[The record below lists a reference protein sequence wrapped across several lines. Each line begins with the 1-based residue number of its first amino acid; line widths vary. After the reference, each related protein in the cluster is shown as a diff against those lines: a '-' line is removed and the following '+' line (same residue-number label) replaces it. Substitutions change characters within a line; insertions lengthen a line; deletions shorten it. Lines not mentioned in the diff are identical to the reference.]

1 MRPPRP
7 GAPVSPVP
15 DQDVER
21 LLLLSLIRMHLS
33 RASTDALAVLERDL
47 RTGPHAGA

>member
-1 MRPPRP
+1 MRPTRA
-7 GAPVSPVP
+7 GTRASPVP

-33 RASTDALAVLERDL
+33 RASTDFSRCSSA
-47 RTGPHAGA
+47 T